1 MQGGEPR
8 DRGADVELDREI
20 IELMRDPLVHI
31 IRNSIDHG
39 IKTPAGRR
47 MAGKPETGR
56 FVVSA
61 RPSGNPILIEIKR

>member
-1 MQGGEPR
+1 
-8 DRGADVELDREI
+8 
-20 IELMRDPLVHI
+20 MRDPLVHI

-39 IKTPAGRR
+39 IETPAGRR
-47 MAGKPETGR
+47 VAEKPETGR